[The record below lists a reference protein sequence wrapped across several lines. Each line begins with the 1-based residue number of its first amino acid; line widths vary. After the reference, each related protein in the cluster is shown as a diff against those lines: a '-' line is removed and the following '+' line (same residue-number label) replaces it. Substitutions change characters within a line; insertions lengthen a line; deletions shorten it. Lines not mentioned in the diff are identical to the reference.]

1 MKTFLT
7 TLGVVFLLVFTGVS
21 QTITTYNGLPAE
33 AKYIVFKYK
42 SQLKSMQPA
51 QDMHMQMF
59 QTFLNTIGAGV
70 PQQKFPKA
78 IMPENCEKC
87 VDMTRIY
94 DLYYTKDV
102 SLEYVISFMRSMP
115 FIEYAEPN
123 YIHELL
129 YIPNDPEVP
138 SMYHLNT
145 CYIYDAWSIHQ
156 GDTNTVVAVVDAG
169 VAVAHT
175 DLVNQIKYNYG
186 DPINGYDDDFD
197 GYLDNFRGWD
207 FAEKDNNPDI
217 GVSDHGTWVAGIS
230 SAEVN
235 NAFATAGAGF
245 KCKFLPVKVATDAG
259 IIVRGYEGI
268 VYAAIQGAHIINCSW
283 GSAGSYTK
291 YGQDVINFATF
302 NCNALVV
309 GAGGNS
315 NNQGV
320 FYPAS
325 YENVLSVGATQ
336 EGSKKWLT
344 SATKGSNW
352 NYYIDISAPSF
363 GYKTLAK
370 NNGTTLVYGG
380 TSFASPIISGI
391 AALVK
396 SKYPTYSPLDITE
409 KIRATATDIYGIT
422 ENIPYVDLL
431 GSGEANAYE
440 ALTNTTK
447 PSVRTQSV
455 SVTNR
460 NGQYMY
466 YAGDTLELQLSFKNY
481 LATASNV
488 YISVSCETSIIAPLE
503 SNILI
508 PVFDSGAVYT
518 LTQPFIFKIVS
529 TLPADINTHFKVTYS
544 AAGYYGYEYI
554 PVSFNPSYYDFE
566 IGNFKATA
574 TANSTI
580 GVLTPTN
587 KKEYGIVYKNF
598 PNILYQGG
606 LILAQADTLI
616 SAQFRTPR
624 NFTIVQ
630 FPKIIQADSVDIL
643 IESKYRSTNLNLD
656 ITQYIY
662 GWDDVDALIHEYRI
676 TNSTDSTIHNLKAA
690 AYIDWQIVSQFYN
703 KLSYIDSLH
712 LAEVTTVDPL
722 GFYGGIMSLH
732 YHASSIYAIDD
743 APGLDSVLVSDAF
756 IDPEIWFTLNKEK
769 KQAGYL
775 AYEGA
780 PIASVSHCVVG
791 EIPSNSTEKVRFAII
806 AGESKEAIIATA
818 RELKQ
823 MYVIDTTTTPI
834 ISIGTIDPHIYRI
847 HSNNKSCTLQYEI
860 LNTDITIAMFDM
872 AGKCVFRDLVSSSQ
886 QTGSHTC
893 MFPNL
898 TQGVYSLRITQG
910 KTAES
915 YKIIITQ

>member
-1 MKTFLT
+1 MF
-7 TLGVVFLLVFTGVS
+7 VHSSFA
-21 QTITTYNGLPAE
+21 QNITTYNGLPAE
-33 AKYIVFKYK
+33 DKYVVFKYK
-42 SQLKSMQPA
+42 PQLKSSTTNDQHYT
-51 QDMHMQMF
+51 QSF
-59 QTFLNTIGAGV
+59 ETFMNSIGAQV

-78 IMPENCEKC
+78 KMPENCDKC
-87 VDMTRIY
+87 VDLTRVY
-94 DLYYTKDV
+94 DFYYTKDFP
-102 SLEYVISFMRSMP
+102 LEKVVAFIRSMP

-129 YIPNDPEVP
+129 YIPNDTEVP
-138 SMYHLNT
+138 SLYHLST
-145 CYIYDAWSIHQ
+145 CYVYDAWSIHQ
-156 GDTNTVVAVVDAG
+156 GDTNTVIAIVDAG

-186 DPINGYDDDFD
+186 DPINGFDDDFD
-197 GYLDNFRGWD
+197 GYTDNFRGWD

-217 GVSDHGTWVAGIS
+217 GVSDHGTYVAGIS

-235 NAFATAGAGF
+235 NSFATAGAGF
-245 KCKFLPVKVATDAG
+245 KCKFLPIKVATDAG

-283 GSAGSYTK
+283 GSAGSFTQ
-291 YGQDVINFATF
+291 YGQDVINYATF

-325 YENVLSVGATQ
+325 YQNALSVGATQ
-336 EGSKKWLT
+336 EGSRKWFT
-344 SATKGSNW
+344 TATKGSNW
-352 NYYIDISAPSF
+352 NYYIDISAPSMGF
-363 GYKTLAK
+363 KTLAK

-380 TSFASPIISGI
+380 TSFAAPIVSGI
-391 AALVK
+391 AALIK
-396 SKYPTYSPLDITE
+396 SKNPSYSPLDITE
-409 KIRATATDIYGIT
+409 KIRATANDIYGIT
-422 ENIPYVDLL
+422 ENLPYVDLL
-431 GSGEANAYE
+431 GSGEINGYE
-440 ALTNTTK
+440 ALANTTK
-447 PSVRTQSV
+447 PSVRSQSFDV
-455 SVTNR
+455 SNR

-481 LATASNV
+481 LATATNV

-508 PVFDSGAVYT
+508 PVFDSGSVYS

-529 TLPADINTHFKVTYS
+529 TLPADVNTHFKITYS
-544 AAGYYGYEYI
+544 AANYYGYEYI

-587 KKEYGIVYKNF
+587 KKENGIVYKNF
-598 PNILYQGG
+598 PNMLYQGG
-606 LILAQADTLI
+606 LVLAQNDTLI

-624 NFTIVQ
+624 NFSIVQ
-630 FPKIIQADSVDIL
+630 FPKILQADSVDIL

-662 GWDDVDALIHEYRI
+662 AWEDIDALIHEYRI
-676 TNSTDSTIHNLKAA
+676 TNKTDSTIHNLKAGA
-690 AYIDWQIVSQFYN
+690 FVDWQIISQFYN
-703 KLSYIDSLH
+703 KLSYIDSLN

-722 GFYGGIMSLH
+722 GFNAGIMSLH
-732 YHASSIYAIDD
+732 YHKSSIYAIDD
-743 APGLDSVLVSDAF
+743 AQGLDSIYASDGF
-756 IDPEIWFTLNKEK
+756 VDSEIWFALQREK
-769 KQAGYL
+769 KQAGYM

-780 PIASVSHCVVG
+780 PIASVSHCIVS
-791 EIPSNSTEKVRFAII
+791 ELPKDSTIKIRYAIL
-806 AGESKEAIIATA
+806 AGESKQDIVDAA

-823 MYVIDTTTTPI
+823 RYVIDTTTQPTI
-834 ISIGTIDPHIYRI
+834 HIGTILSQTSTIYVYNHSCVIEYEPSATPLHIA
-847 HSNNKSCTLQYEI
+847 L
-860 LNTDITIAMFDM
+860 FDVQ
-872 AGKCVFRDLVSSSQ
+872 GKKVYAQSIKPSQ
-886 QTGSHTC
+886 QSGNYTC
-893 MFPNL
+893 IFPAIAK
-898 TQGVYSLRITQG
+898 GVYTLHINHG
-910 KTAES
+910 KTLETF
-915 YKIIITQ
+915 KIIITQ